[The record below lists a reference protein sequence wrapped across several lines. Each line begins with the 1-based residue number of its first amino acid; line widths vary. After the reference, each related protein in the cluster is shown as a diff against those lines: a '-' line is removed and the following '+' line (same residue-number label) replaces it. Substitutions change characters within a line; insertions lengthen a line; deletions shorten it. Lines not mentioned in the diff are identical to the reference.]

1 MPKVGMPEI
10 RRPQLINATMEV
22 IDDVGLAGASV
33 SLISRKAGVS
43 AGIINHYFGG
53 KHGLLEA
60 TMRSVLKR
68 LGAGIVARLR
78 QIPSDQVLERIRA
91 IVEGN
96 FDPHQTE
103 SKVVKTWLAFWT
115 QSMHDHDLYRLQRV
129 NERRLHSHLR
139 GELKKV
145 LSAQRAEFVAQ
156 GVAAL
161 IDGLWLRGAL
171 APEGI
176 QSQKA
181 IELIRDYLAREIELA
196 EVS

>member
-33 SLISRKAGVS
+33 ALISRKAGVS

-60 TMRSVLKR
+60 TMRSVLR
-68 LGAGIVARLR
+68 SLGIGIAERLR

-96 FDPHQTE
+96 FDPQQTE

-115 QSMHDHDLYRLQRV
+115 QSMHDNDLYRLQRV

-145 LSAQRAEFVAQ
+145 LSTERAEFIAR

-181 IELIRDYLAREIELA
+181 IELIRDYLAHEIEIA
-196 EVS
+196 EIN